1 MTGQWA
7 MIGLHAPNREVRD
20 HHGRR
25 YRVGEQPRDL
35 IGRSR
40 KATLWLCWAPMLV
53 VGTMQYA
60 YGAAVPA
67 LVANGHDTGSLLWA
81 LAGWAVFQASAGF
94 PVAHLRQRNRVGP
107 RTVMVVGAFLCAL
120 GVLSL
125 AHAHTLPGLLAGY
138 AVIGGTGAGLVYAAC
153 TSTAGKWFPERAA
166 ARVGFV
172 TGAFAYGSTPF
183 VIALVLRPQNVVAAL
198 DVFAIVLF
206 VAVLG
211 CGLLLADPPRHW
223 WPAHLDPR
231 QWALT
236 RANRPAAR
244 QYSAAEALRTP
255 VLPVMSACLFCAA
268 TVSLFNAAF
277 LVLFAASLAPA
288 LAAAAFV
295 ATNGAGRALAIPIS
309 DRIGCRRTLRW
320 VVTIQAVGQILLLA
334 AVSQESAALVLAGAT
349 VAGIGG
355 GAFYPLFAA
364 LAREYFGEQR
374 SAEVHGLVYSAKAIS
389 GVVGIGL
396 AAVATAQWGFP
407 AALLAAA
414 ALSLISAVLCGS
426 LRRPGLPKTLPSPYL
441 GADGVRG
448 RL

>member
-1 MTGQWA
+1 MTGQWP
-7 MIGLHAPNREVRD
+7 MIGLHTPNLEVRD

-25 YRVGEQPRDL
+25 YRVGEQPQDL

-40 KATLWLCWAPMLV
+40 ETMLRLCWLPMLV

-67 LVANGHDTGSLLWA
+67 LAATGYRTGTLFWV
-81 LAGWAVFQASAGF
+81 LAGWAVFQAGAGF
-94 PVAHLRQRNRVGP
+94 PVAHLRQRNRIGP
-107 RTVMVVGAFLCAL
+107 RPVLVAGAFMCAT
-120 GVLSL
+120 GILSL
-125 AHAHTLPGLLAGY
+125 AHSQTLLGLLVGY
-138 AVIGGTGAGLVYAAC
+138 SVIGGTGAGLVYAAC

-183 VIALVLRPQNVVAAL
+183 VIALVLRPQNVTTAL
-198 DVFAIVLF
+198 DVFALVLF

-211 CGLLLADPPRHW
+211 CGLLLADPPRDW
-223 WPAHLDPR
+223 WPAHVDPR
-231 QWALT
+231 QWART
-236 RANRPAAR
+236 GPGRMSPPAVR
-244 QYSAAEALRTP
+244 QYSAREALRTS

-277 LVLFAASLAPA
+277 LVLFAGSLAPA

-295 ATNGAGRALAIPIS
+295 ATNGAGRALAIPVA

-320 VVTIQAVGQILLLA
+320 VVTVQAIGQILLLG
-334 AVSQESAALVLAGAT
+334 AVVQQSTALMLAGAT

-364 LAREYFGEQR
+364 LAREFFGEQR
-374 SAEVHGLVYSAKAIS
+374 SAEVHGLIYSAKAVS

-396 AAVATAQWGFP
+396 AALATAQWGFP
-407 AALLAAA
+407 TALLAAA
-414 ALSLISAVLCGS
+414 ALSLVSAVLCGA
-426 LRRPGLPKTLPSPYL
+426 LRRPGLPKTLPSPDP
-441 GADGVRG
+441 GARN
-448 RL
+448 L